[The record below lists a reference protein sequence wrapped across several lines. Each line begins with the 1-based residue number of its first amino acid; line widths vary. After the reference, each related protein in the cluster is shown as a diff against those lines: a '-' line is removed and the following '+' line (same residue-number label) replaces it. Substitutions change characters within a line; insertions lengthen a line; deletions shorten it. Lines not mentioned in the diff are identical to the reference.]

1 MTTTSTVTDSAG
13 LSVYN
18 PTSNVGTGKSEM
30 DSTDFL
36 KLLTAQ
42 MQAQDPMDPMDSTQM
57 VSQMATITQS
67 SGIAEMNSNLASMKT
82 TLEGLSSTLGSS
94 RLGDAASWIGKSML
108 VESNVVTPDS
118 AGQYIGQVTFGSATS
133 GATVDLV
140 DGDGNV
146 VKTIDL
152 GDQAA
157 GDVNFYWDGK
167 DDSGNTVGTSALQI
181 KVNNAT
187 PTRVASW
194 ATIAAVQSPAD
205 GTSSKLITALGTYSP
220 SDALSLA

>member
-1 MTTTSTVTDSAG
+1 MTTTTATDSAG

-18 PTSNVGTGKSEM
+18 PYANVGKGKSEM
-30 DSTDFL
+30 GQADFL

-42 MQAQDPMDPMDSTQM
+42 MQTQDPFAPMDNGQM
-57 VSQMATITQS
+57 VAQMATITNS
-67 SGIAEMNSNLASMKT
+67 TGIAEMNSTLKSLASQ
-82 TLEGLSSTLGSS
+82 LGGT

-108 VESNVVTPDS
+108 VQSNIAAPDAYGNYS
-118 AGQYIGQVTFGSATS
+118 GQITMGSATS
-133 GATVDLV
+133 GASIDLL
-140 DGDGNV
+140 DGSGNV
-146 VKTIDL
+146 VKSFEL

-167 DDSGNTVGTSALQI
+167 DDAGNRVSTDALKI
-181 KVNNAT
+181 RVNGAS

-194 ATIAAVQSPAD
+194 ASIAAVQSPAD
-205 GTSSKLITALGTYSP
+205 GSASKLITPLGTFSP

>member
-1 MTTTSTVTDSAG
+1 MSTTSTVTDSSG

-18 PTSNVGTGKSEM
+18 PYKNVGTGKSEM
-30 DSTDFL
+30 GQADFL
-36 KLLTAQ
+36 RLLTAQ
-42 MQAQDPMDPMDSTQM
+42 MQTQNPFEPMDNAQM
-57 VSQMATITQS
+57 VSQMATITNS
-67 SGIAEMNSNLASMKT
+67 SGIAEMNQ
-82 TLEGLSSTLGSS
+82 TLKGLVSELSGT

-108 VESNVVTPDS
+108 IQSNIIAPD
-118 AGQYIGQVTFGSATS
+118 AYGQYTGQVTFADATS
-133 GATVDLV
+133 GATVDLM
-140 DGDGNV
+140 DGNGNV
-146 VKTIDL
+146 LKTIEL

-167 DDSGNTVGTSALQI
+167 DESGNSVATDALKI
-181 KVNNAT
+181 RVNGAS

-205 GTSSKLITALGTYSP
+205 GSASKLITALGTYSP